1 MKQLRK
7 IIEINEELCDG
18 CGQCIPNCAEG
29 SLAIV
34 DGKVKLVAENLCD
47 GLGAC
52 LGVCPTG
59 ALRIVERQADA
70 FDEDAV
76 EDYLHNR
83 RERERTA
90 CEAANAPTLLQAGAA
105 IKPIGQ
111 NLGPNSWTN
120 WPVQLRLIPPTAPF
134 LKGADLLII
143 ADCCPVVCRDF
154 HGKYLDGR
162 VVLMGCPKFDDKE
175 AHRERLAEIFRANN
189 PKSITLLIMDVPCCS
204 AFVGIVRQASQAAG
218 CSIPIKTVT
227 ISRQGEELAE
237 AGGQRL

>member
-1 MKQLRK
+1 MKHMKQIRK

-70 FDEDAV
+70 FDEEAV
-76 EDYLHNR
+76 EDHLHNR
-83 RERERTA
+83 RKNPPTA
-90 CEAANAPTLLQAGAA
+90 CQVANIPNMLPAAGAA
-105 IKPIGQ
+105 
-111 NLGPNSWTN
+111 GPRQ
-120 WPVQLRLIPPTAPF
+120 WPVKLRLVPPSAPF
-134 LKGADLLII
+134 LKGADLLIA
-143 ADCCPVVCRDF
+143 ADCCPVACRDF

-162 VVLMGCPKFDDKE
+162 IVVIGCPKFDDKE
-175 AHRERLAEIFRANN
+175 AHRDRLAEIFRANN

-204 AFVGIVRQASQAAG
+204 AFIGIVRQAAQAAG
-218 CSIPIKTVT
+218 YTLPIKVVT
-227 ISRQGEELAE
+227 MSRQGEELAE
-237 AGGQRL
+237 AGGQR